1 MQSINLNNNPNSKE
15 SKIPSVDEIKE
26 LLLVKY
32 KRVTIMAFIIIFL
45 IAVMSIVFGKYADS
59 EANAQLQYNKYVNSL
74 YADKNVESQK
84 TPTQV
89 ILPAEGTVDMDKIN
103 GDIKTAET
111 TLKQLFTF
119 SNGEEYD
126 ANRDTIIKMFG
137 ETSEVATSVFTMN
150 DKVNVDGQQFNY
162 VDINEVNMKAT
173 EILTYPIEIRDDGY
187 NRYLSCVSFN
197 IVSKDKANVNYM
209 LSVLYDMDE
218 YGSMI
223 ECEVYILRSKYD

>member
-1 MQSINLNNNPNSKE
+1 MQSINLNQNTDNEKP
-15 SKIPSVDEIKE
+15 KIPSIDELKE
-26 LLLVKY
+26 LFLVKY
-32 KRVTIMAFIIIFL
+32 KRVTIMGFIIIFL
-45 IAVMSIVFGKYADS
+45 IAVMVIVFGKYADS
-59 EANAQLQYNKYVNSL
+59 EAAAQLEYNKYVNSL
-74 YADKNVESQK
+74 YADKNIESQK

-89 ILPAEGTVDMDKIN
+89 ILPAEGTVDMDKVN
-103 GDIKTAET
+103 GDIKTAEA

-126 ANRDTIIKMFG
+126 ANRDTVIKMFG

-150 DKVNVDGQQFNY
+150 DKVEVDGQQFNY
-162 VDINEVNMKAT
+162 VDINEVNMKVT
-173 EILTYPIEIRDDGY
+173 NIRTYPVEIRDDGY

-197 IVSKDKANVNYM
+197 IVAQDKANISYM

-223 ECEVYILRSKYD
+223 ECEVYLLRTNY

>member
-1 MQSINLNNNPNSKE
+1 MQSINLNQNTNDEKP
-15 SKIPSVDEIKE
+15 KIPSIDDLKE

-32 KRVTIMAFIIIFL
+32 KRVTIMGFVIIFL
-45 IAVMSIVFGKYADS
+45 IAVMVIVFGKYADS
-59 EANAQLQYNKYVNSL
+59 EAAAQLEYNKYVNSL
-74 YADKNVESQK
+74 YADKNIESQK

-89 ILPAEGTVDMDKIN
+89 ILPAEGTVDMDKVN

-126 ANRDTIIKMFG
+126 ANRDTVIKMFG

-150 DKVNVDGQQFNY
+150 DKVEVDGQQFNY
-162 VDINEVNMKAT
+162 VDINEVNMKVT
-173 EILTYPIEIRDDGY
+173 DIRTYPVEIRDDGY

-197 IVSKDKANVNYM
+197 IIAKDKANVNYM

-223 ECEVYILRSKYD
+223 ECEVYVLRSKY